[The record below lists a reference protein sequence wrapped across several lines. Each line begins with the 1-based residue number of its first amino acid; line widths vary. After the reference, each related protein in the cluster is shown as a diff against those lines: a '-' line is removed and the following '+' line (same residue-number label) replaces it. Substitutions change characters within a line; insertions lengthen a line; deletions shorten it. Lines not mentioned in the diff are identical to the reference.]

1 MQFNIAGMYCN
12 VEPRF
17 GLGIDIESVD
27 SRPVWAEVDGEV
39 KAYPF
44 HGLVLLLP
52 FFIVTLG
59 NVWVDEG
66 VDAG

>member
-17 GLGIDIESVD
+17 GLGIDLESVE
-27 SRPVWAEVDGEV
+27 SRPVWASVDGEI

-44 HGLVLLLP
+44 DGLVLLLP
-52 FFIVTLG
+52 LTLR
-59 NVWVDEG
+59 V
-66 VDAG
+66 

>member
-17 GLGIDIESVD
+17 GLGIDIESVE
-27 SRPVWAEVDGEV
+27 SRPVWASVDGEI

-44 HGLVLLLP
+44 DGLVLLLP

-59 NVWVDEG
+59 NVWIEDESE
-66 VDAG
+66 D

>member
-1 MQFNIAGMYCN
+1 MQTSIGGLFLNI
-12 VEPRF
+12 EFRF
-17 GLGIDIESVD
+17 GIGLDIESVD